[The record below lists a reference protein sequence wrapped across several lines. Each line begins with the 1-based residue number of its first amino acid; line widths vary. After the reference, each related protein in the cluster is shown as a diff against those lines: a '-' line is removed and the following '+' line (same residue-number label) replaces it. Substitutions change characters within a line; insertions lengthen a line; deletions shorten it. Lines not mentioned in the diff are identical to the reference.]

1 MEQCAFYENHIVIL
15 VKELNQNVHIIFDA
29 LIFHKFQTNWGDDDW

>member
-1 MEQCAFYENHIVIL
+1 MEQCALYENHIVIL
-15 VKELNQNVHIIFDA
+15 VKELNQNQIIFDA